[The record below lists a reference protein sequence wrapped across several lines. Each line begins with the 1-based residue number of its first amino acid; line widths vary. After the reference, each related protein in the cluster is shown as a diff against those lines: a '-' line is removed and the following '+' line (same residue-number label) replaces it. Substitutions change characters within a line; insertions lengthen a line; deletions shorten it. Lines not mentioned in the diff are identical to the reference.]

1 MPTTEALTSTSL
13 SELLARHGHDI
24 LPVYVAAQQNTR
36 ASQLL
41 SHEELQ
47 RQCATILDQLQQGRT
62 YDPGAAS
69 YDPLRQ
75 TLASISRTR
84 AAQGFTP
91 AETATFVFSLKEVLL
106 PYLEQALADDP
117 QEFARQL
124 LALNRLLDAFG
135 LLTFE
140 TYVQGREALIREQ
153 SQAILE
159 LSTPVVQLW
168 EDILVLPII
177 GSIDTARTQQIME
190 NLLNRIVE
198 TGSSIVIVD
207 ITGVPVVDTAVAK
220 HLLQTVSA
228 ARLVGAETVIV
239 GISARV
245 AQTLVHLGVELSE
258 VITRT
263 GLAKGLEYAL
273 ERTGQMIVRIPN
285 ARERE

>member
-1 MPTTEALTSTSL
+1 MPTTEALTFSL
-13 SELLARHGHDI
+13 SDILARHGRDI
-24 LPVYVAAQQNTR
+24 LPTYVAAQQVTR
-36 ASQLL
+36 APQLL
-41 SHEELQ
+41 SREELE
-47 RQCATILDQLQQGRT
+47 RQCALILDQLQSGRT
-62 YDPGAAS
+62 YDPSAAS

-84 AAQGFTP
+84 AVQGFTP

-117 QEFARQL
+117 QELAHQL
-124 LALNRLLDAFG
+124 FALNRLLDAFG

-140 TYVQGREALIREQ
+140 TYVEGREALIREQ

-168 EDILVLPII
+168 EGILVLPII

-207 ITGVPVVDTAVAK
+207 ITGVPAVDTAVAK

-239 GISARV
+239 GISAHV